1 MVLRRFPFLAIK
13 TLNQQIKVKVQR
25 LLIDIKSITSVIYS
39 GSEFIGNY
47 MSTVLGT
54 KTGHLQR
61 KWIDAYHIHPY
72 IPAHLSM
79 SGPSGNSTHKTALS

>member
-47 MSTVLGT
+47 MSAVLGT

-61 KWIDAYHIHPY
+61 K
-72 IPAHLSM
+72 
-79 SGPSGNSTHKTALS
+79 

>member
-25 LLIDIKSITSVIYS
+25 LLIDIKSTTSVIYS

-79 SGPSGNSTHKTALS
+79 SGPSGNSTLKTALS

>member
-25 LLIDIKSITSVIYS
+25 LELIDIKSITSVIYS

-61 KWIDAYHIHPY
+61 K
-72 IPAHLSM
+72 
-79 SGPSGNSTHKTALS
+79 

>member
-25 LLIDIKSITSVIYS
+25 LLIDIKSLTSVIHS

-47 MSTVLGT
+47 MSIVLGA
-54 KTGHLQR
+54 KTGHLQC
-61 KWIDAYHIHPY
+61 K
-72 IPAHLSM
+72 
-79 SGPSGNSTHKTALS
+79 

>member
-54 KTGHLQR
+54 KIGHLQR

-79 SGPSGNSTHKTALS
+79 SGPSGNSTLKTALS

>member
-1 MVLRRFPFLAIK
+1 MVLRRFPFLVIK

-61 KWIDAYHIHPY
+61 K
-72 IPAHLSM
+72 
-79 SGPSGNSTHKTALS
+79 

>member
-1 MVLRRFPFLAIK
+1 MVLRRFPFVAIK

-79 SGPSGNSTHKTALS
+79 SGPSGNSTLKTALS

>member
-25 LLIDIKSITSVIYS
+25 LLIDIKSTTSVIYS

-61 KWIDAYHIHPY
+61 K
-72 IPAHLSM
+72 
-79 SGPSGNSTHKTALS
+79 

>member
-79 SGPSGNSTHKTALS
+79 SGPSGNSTLKTALS